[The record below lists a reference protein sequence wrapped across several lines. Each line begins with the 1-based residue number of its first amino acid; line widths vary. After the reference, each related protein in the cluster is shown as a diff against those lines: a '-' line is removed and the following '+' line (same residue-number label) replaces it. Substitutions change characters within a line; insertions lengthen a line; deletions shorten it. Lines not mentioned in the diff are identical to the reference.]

1 VSTPEHLDRYALAV
15 KGFKAAT
22 GRKLNGYIFIAVD
35 SGAEVYYGGSVIES
49 STADVRAMLA
59 KVEATRTFLRGNL
72 KRAGVAA

>member
-1 VSTPEHLDRYALAV
+1 MSTPEHLDRYSAAV
-15 KGFKAAT
+15 HAFRAAT
-22 GRKLNGYIFIAVD
+22 GRALDGFIFIAVD
-35 SGAEVYYGGSVIES
+35 DKGEVYYGASVIGS